1 VDGANIL
8 IKFQEQGETE
18 MAATKRSLVNVDEM
32 AVARNENES
41 LPTLFGRLG
50 DDVMQ
55 LFNSQLALFK
65 VEIKEEASAYARG
78 AALIAVGAA
87 IAMVGFALLNV
98 AIAFGVSTLF
108 AQANFSQPAS
118 YALGFV
124 VTGAFYVLL
133 GAIVV
138 LVMKNRLA
146 KQRIVPPMTVAELR
160 KDKQWLKNEL

>member
-1 VDGANIL
+1 
-8 IKFQEQGETE
+8 
-18 MAATKRSLVNVDEM
+18 MAATKSSLTKHDEAM
-32 AVARNENES
+32 TRNETDS
-41 LPTLFGRLG
+41 LPALFGRLG

-78 AALIAVGAA
+78 IATIMVGAVIAV
-87 IAMVGFALLNV
+87 VGFALLNV
-98 AIAFGVSTLF
+98 AIAFAVSTLF

-124 VTGAFYVLL
+124 VTGVFYVLL
-133 GAIVV
+133 GAV
-138 LVMKNRLA
+138 LVLLMKSRLA
-146 KQRIVPPMTVAELR
+146 KQALVPQRTVAELR